1 MNRKLPQEAFD
12 FYLGEG
18 LTRSYQSVAKRYG
31 VTKNAVVALAKRER
45 WQERLAEIE
54 AKVRKAGD
62 ERAAESLEEIRS
74 RHLKAAR
81 AIQAKAIQALQTMS
95 LTSAMEAV
103 RALDLGVRTERLLI
117 GEPSERTAVSIEE
130 LIKSEMRDLLV
141 VAEDG
146 ESERGGEDADEEAA

>member
-1 MNRKLPQEAFD
+1 LNRKIPADAFD
-12 FYLGEG
+12 FYVGLGVA
-18 LTRSYQSVAKRYG
+18 RSYQAIAKRYG
-31 VTKNAVVALAKRER
+31 ATKGAVVAFAKREH

-62 ERAAESLEEIRS
+62 ERAAESLEEVRS

-95 LTSAMEAV
+95 LSSAMEAV

-146 ESERGGEDADEEAA
+146 ESEAGGEDVDEEAA